1 MRAVIT
7 VTGTDRRGIIAKVS
21 GLLFERG
28 VNIEDISQTILGEQ
42 FAMIMMADLS
52 ESKEDFI
59 SLANVLEEQG
69 KEIGMTIRIQ
79 HEDIFNAMHNV

>member
-52 ESKEDFI
+52 ESKEDFV